1 MVLALVDMSLALPV
15 ASSLVVVALGLGLLS
30 LVLYRRDNA
39 PRETI
44 RRGHRPLD
52 TIREDLEVR

>member
-1 MVLALVDMSLALPV
+1 MVLAVVDMAVALPV
-15 ASSLVVVALGLGLLS
+15 ATSLVFIALGLGLLS

-44 RRGHRPLD
+44 RRGNRAVD
-52 TIREDLEVR
+52 TVREDLEVR